1 MEALIL
7 AFVEGIAK
15 LGGAGWIFSGLLLLA
30 FGWLGKRLL
39 DEYERGRK
47 DTARMTEVVTLATSA
62 MEKAISVQ
70 EEATQNVKESATVVE
85 GLAKTVELMRS
96 ELWQEVRSRRGT

>member
-7 AFVEGIAK
+7 GLVEGIAR

-30 FGWLGKRLL
+30 IGWLGKRLL
-39 DEYERGRK
+39 DEYERSRK

-62 MEKAISVQ
+62 IEKAISVQ
-70 EEATQNVKESATVVE
+70 EEATQSGKESALVNE

-96 ELWQEVRSRRGT
+96 ELWQEVRSRRGA